1 MQCFYSSPMFMHPMH
16 VPTMHHPMYARAHR
30 RACSPCVGFNPFMLL
45 AFMIFAPMLFRLAL
59 FVVFHVVAPI
69 ALVGV
74 AVLMS
79 SFVGACEDDTATS
92 CSTSHNADQY
102 PEAMKACFAK
112 MKAESSKERTHARAG
127 KTEDTS
133 NANSTGPRR
142 YDLSSVSLAT
152 TADGATVTVAT
163 PGVKEVEVTV
173 VEQTLRV
180 KGETTI
186 NGDTFCVDQTIL
198 IPSGLDLDSAK
209 ATHENG
215 EAVVTVKKTAGKRIV
230 VNAVKK
236 DMPEAMEAEAEKN
249 EGGSLSSDGEWE
261 PLNTE

>member
-1 MQCFYSSPMFMHPMH
+1 MGFMYPTH
-16 VPTMHHPMYARAHR
+16 VPTLHHPMYARAHR
-30 RACSPCVGFNPFMLL
+30 RACSPCVGFNPFTLL

-59 FVVFHVVAPI
+59 FVFFHVVAPI
-69 ALVGV
+69 ALAFG
-74 AVLMS
+74 AAALLS
-79 SFVGACEDDTATS
+79 SFVGACEDDTSTT
-92 CSTSHNADQY
+92 CSTSHNAGPY
-102 PEAMKACFAK
+102 PEMMKACFAK
-112 MKAESSKERTHARAG
+112 MKAESSKERGCRSTHARASQMAG
-127 KTEDTS
+127 TTDTK
-133 NANSTGPRR
+133 STGPRR
-142 YDLSSVSLAT
+142 FDLSSVSLAT
-152 TADGATVTVAT
+152 TADGVTVTVAT

-180 KGETTI
+180 KGETTL

-215 EAVVTVKKTAGKRIV
+215 EAVVTVRRTAGKRIM

-236 DMPEAMEAEAEKN
+236 DNSESKEAEAEKN
-249 EGGSLSSDGEWE
+249 EGGSSSADGEWE